1 MTSSEIS
8 EVEETLKRMEA
19 KGLAEEWREID
30 SEIETVKLRLD
41 FLLEKVERQKKQ
53 FAREMSKKLT
63 LARFK
68 GYNEVELHA
77 FLDTPYAIL
86 PRGIDHPNEWWVV
99 TPKFTNYELGYLDHS
114 ANGWHYF
121 IVNKY
126 MMWLARIPEEIKDKF
141 KFRKPLPLR
150 VYDGML
156 LTGEDAQDDA
166 WNRYRKHLTQRKG
179 KDQIRIKMGQEF
191 NLIAEIIEDGMLPFV
206 PQPVEEEDLKEPK
219 TDIILRDYQESWWS
233 ELLKWGAI
241 GVFAPFGSGKTF
253 IGLHAIA
260 NMKGR
265 KLVVAPTR
273 GLTDQWEER
282 LNRFVKTKEDV
293 DIVTYH
299 SYKKIRKE
307 EYTLAIYDECHRL
320 PANQFSRMATIRA
333 KYRIGLSGTPYR
345 EDGRTNYIF
354 ALTGQPLALA
364 WDKFFELEIVAKPTI
379 TLYLFSHYRYK
390 DRKLDELL
398 EQQKKTIVFVWR
410 IKVGKALQKK
420 YGIPFVY
427 GATPGRE
434 RLEIIRNSEQVIVS
448 SVGSEGISIPD
459 LERVIEYDWL
469 GKSRREEAQRL
480 GRLFHS
486 EESDPEH
493 IVLMTDAEFEKDET
507 RLYSAYE
514 KGFRINVIR

>member
-1 MTSSEIS
+1 MSESDID
-8 EVEETLKRMEA
+8 EVTETVKRIETKA
-19 KGLAEEWREID
+19 LAEEWREID
-30 SEIETVKLRLD
+30 TEIESVKLRLGY
-41 FLLEKVERQKKQ
+41 LLEKVERRKDQ
-53 FAREMSKKLT
+53 FSREMSEQLT

-68 GYNEVELHA
+68 GYNGAEIHD
-77 FLDTPYAIL
+77 FLDQPYAIL
-86 PRGIDHPNEWWVV
+86 PRGSDRPNEWWVV

-121 IVNKY
+121 LVNKY
-126 MMWLARIPEEIKDKF
+126 MMWLARIPEELKDKF
-141 KFRKPLPLR
+141 NFRKPLPLR
-150 VYDGML
+150 VYDGVL
-156 LTGEDAQDDA
+156 FTGEDGQEDA
-166 WNRYRKHLTQRKG
+166 WNRYKTHLTQRKG
-179 KDQIRIKMGQEF
+179 IDQIRVKMGHEF
-191 NLIAEIIEDGMLPFV
+191 NLIAEIIEDGMLPFA
-206 PQPVEEEDLKEPK
+206 PQPVEEEDLRAPN
-219 TDIILRDYQESWWS
+219 TTFQLRDYQEQWWNDF
-233 ELLKWGAI
+233 LKWGAV
-241 GVFAPFGSGKTF
+241 GVFAPFGAGKTF
-253 IGLHAIA
+253 IGMHAIA
-260 NMKGR
+260 SLKGP
-265 KLVVAPTR
+265 KLVVVPTR

-282 LNRFVKTKEDV
+282 INLFLPDPGSVE
-293 DIVTYH
+293 IVTYH
-299 SYKKIRKE
+299 SYKKIRKNI
-307 EYTLAIYDECHRL
+307 YTVTILDECHRL
-320 PANQFSRMATIRA
+320 PANQFSKMATINT

-354 ALTGQPLALA
+354 ALTGQPLSLS
-364 WDKFFELEIVAKPTI
+364 WEKFFELEIVNKPTI

-398 EQQKKTIVFVWR
+398 EQRKKTIIFVFR

-469 GKSRREEAQRL
+469 GRSRREEAQRM

-486 EESDPEH
+486 KEADPEH